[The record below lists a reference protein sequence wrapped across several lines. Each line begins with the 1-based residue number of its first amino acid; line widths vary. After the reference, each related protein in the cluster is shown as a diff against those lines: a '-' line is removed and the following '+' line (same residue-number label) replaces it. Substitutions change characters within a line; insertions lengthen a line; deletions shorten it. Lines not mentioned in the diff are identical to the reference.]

1 MDKPKRI
8 RAQGNSGRCTKQ
20 SKRRYSKKRRNPNK
34 WEKMTSWPLVVE
46 EAIIEE
52 LVESNELLTN
62 ENNVIEPSTIS
73 TDKFELIELPKDS
86 YPQDSDL
93 LIYSS
98 CQICFFIGVPKLLDK
113 TYSEASRHWKQ
124 EKRTGMIYAN

>member
-73 TDKFELIELPKDS
+73 TDKFELIER
-86 YPQDSDL
+86 
-93 LIYSS
+93 
-98 CQICFFIGVPKLLDK
+98 GG
-113 TYSEASRHWKQ
+113 RGWK
-124 EKRTGMIYAN
+124 IV